1 MNLKENEFTFIRTA
15 IPAAPCII
23 RTLAFIACL
32 LNQRRPFFTSA
43 GDSSASNIQ
52 GGKPREDCPSAKYS
66 NTDEIELHLS
76 YLPALLKYSFLY
88 FPALNM
94 QWHKLTFISS

>member
-1 MNLKENEFTFIRTA
+1 MNLKENKLSCKRTA

-23 RTLAFIACL
+23 RTPTFIACL
-32 LNQRRPFFTSA
+32 LNQRRPFFTRA

-52 GGKPREDCPSAKYS
+52 EGKPREDCPSAKYS
-66 NTDEIELHLS
+66 NTDEIELRLS

-88 FPALNM
+88 FPAF
-94 QWHKLTFISS
+94 KYAVA